1 MVSVNLKNISLNI
14 PIYSNYQRSFKS
26 SVINNLL
33 GGVIDYQ
40 HKSNL
45 SIRALDNINIDL
57 KKGDKFGILGHNGSG
72 KTSLLRVIA
81 GVYKNYTGSLL
92 VNGSISSLL
101 DISLGMDIE
110 ATGFENI
117 RMRGV
122 IMDLKLQEIKKLEK
136 EIGEFSELGNYLNLP
151 IRTYSSG
158 MIMRLGFAI
167 STSLN
172 ADILIMVEWLSVG
185 DESFQIKSQERLKK
199 LISDESILIIAS
211 QSKELINSICNKQ
224 IELKKGQIVN
234 ERNINY
240 AR

>member
-14 PIYSNYQRSFKS
+14 PIYSNYQCSFKS

-172 ADILIMVEWLSVG
+172 ADILIMDEWLSVG

-224 IELKKGQIVN
+224 IELKNGQIVN